1 MAIEIML
8 DVWKKAAALNGT
20 YLLLMLALADNG
32 NDSRECWPS
41 VTTLGK
47 KIRMSESQTRRCL
60 YALRDAGYI
69 TIQDRGAAH
78 RSNLYTI
85 ASGLEM
91 ERLGEP
97 RGENHWKGSTDDA
110 LALVTPRGS
119 TSDTTPLALV
129 TPDPSL
135 NHQEPSSSAIAESP
149 ITPAVS
155 VAANPPARKQR
166 TVKKQPTPSATE
178 DSPAAAPLP
187 PLDVQN
193 GVRKEAC
200 RFFVEETALFVPTNG
215 GVAGALWWTPL
226 REICVLGG
234 WDAFRVNPLIQKTI
248 RKMRAD
254 RLTISSPKSL
264 LNVAKALAAESALA
278 ARAQEPVASSGDKP
292 WWADGGSL
300 MGPVQGQHRGNDE

>member
-166 TVKKQPTPSATE
+166 TVKKQPTPSAT
-178 DSPAAAPLP
+178 DNIAA
-187 PLDVQN
+187 
-193 GVRKEAC
+193 
-200 RFFVEETALFVPTNG
+200 T
-215 GVAGALWWTPL
+215 GVAGYVPRDWVPMLAGVCGLDAKLLWGRL
-226 REICVLGG
+226 AKRGRELFSAGYTVEQVETWYGQGG
-234 WDAFRVNPLIQKTI
+234 WWYKNDWRGHRGQPPTAEQILATI
-248 RKMRAD
+248 
-254 RLTISSPKSL
+254 
-264 LNVAKALAAESALA
+264 ALAAGAEP
-278 ARAQEPVASSGDKP
+278 ARKEPMASSGDTP
-292 WWADGGSL
+292 WWAGDGCL
-300 MGPVQGQHRGNDE
+300 MGPVQGQHRGNDG